1 MLACVMC
8 DVLGRWRMGETG
20 RGAKIIHIPS
30 IWLFPDVRPLQCIHR
45 SVHCNGVCRSRT
57 QNVLQPISPST
68 LVTSSTSSTY
78 CPTHFDT
85 FSRGNSVGFG
95 GGRWES
101 RRVSLFDGI
110 ERDSLRLLAMSHC
123 HRTAQPF
130 SANLIYLSV
139 VHSCVAPNSSGLCS
153 RSRSKFESVSRS
165 RSTYV
170 KP

>member
-1 MLACVMC
+1 MCWGDGEWGRQGGGLRSYIFPAFGFSQMYALCNASTVRFIVMVCVGHAHRTSSNQFRQ
-8 DVLGRWRMGETG
+8 V
-20 RGAKIIHIPS
+20 
-30 IWLFPDVRPLQCIHR
+30 PLLLR
-45 SVHCNGVCRSRT
+45 E
-57 QNVLQPISPST
+57 
-68 LVTSSTSSTY
+68 STSSTY

-139 VHSCVAPNSSGLCS
+139 VHSCVAPNSS
-153 RSRSKFESVSRS
+153 RSLFK
-165 RSTYV
+165 V
-170 KP
+170 KVEVRKCVKVKVKVNICKALT